1 MTKCVGQVTR
11 SKVRES
17 IIVKRPKD
25 IIAYQQH
32 MGGVDYRYQ
41 HRLMGGVFVNVL
53 HFKNCYT
60 KAFWGIACFILLK
73 EFTAWKLA
81 VNIPEIPRIG
91 GQPKFRDMIKWGF
104 YSISPE
110 EMMIYVDNE

>member
-32 MGGVDYRYQ
+32 MGGDDYRYHQ
-41 HRLMGGVFVNVL
+41 MFALMESNYNMSSVGICRSNRKVFDS
-53 HFKNCYT
+53 KQ
-60 KAFWGIACFILLK
+60 LLLD
-73 EFTAWKLA
+73 KL
-81 VNIPEIPRIG
+81 
-91 GQPKFRDMIKWGF
+91 
-104 YSISPE
+104 
-110 EMMIYVDNE
+110 